1 MDNIKKHR
9 EVNIHEYM
17 PMLIDILKDGKDVN
31 LLITGHSMSP
41 FLRHKRDT
49 IIISKPDGN
58 FYRGQMVFYRRE
70 NGQYVM
76 HRIHHI
82 KQDYLYMIG
91 DHQVVIEGPINKQ
104 QVFGVVHKVI
114 RNGKEYEINSNEVTI
129 GDILVL
135 ESGDKIAA
143 DARII
148 ECHNFQVDES
158 ALTGESLNE
167 VKNPMVLKEDTPLGD
182 IYLNQPFK
190 VLTKDEFIDISV
202 KQLRLLNPNVVV
214 HRITGDPAK
223 EDLIEP
229 FWVLKKFVVLNDI
242 DKLMRKE
249 KYYQG
254 DLWQK

>member
-17 PMLIDILKDGKDVN
+17 PILIDILKDGKDVN

-49 IIISKPDGN
+49 IIISKPDGD

-82 KQDYLYMIG
+82 RQDYLYMIG

-114 RNGKEYEINSNEVTI
+114 RNGKLITKGN
-129 GDILVL
+129 ILWGFF
-135 ESGDKIAA
+135 EHIWI
-143 DARII
+143 RI
-148 ECHNFQVDES
+148 VP
-158 ALTGESLNE
+158 LRRY
-167 VKNPMVLKEDTPLGD
+167 VLK
-182 IYLNQPFK
+182 IY
-190 VLTKDEFIDISV
+190 S
-202 KQLRLLNPNVVV
+202 LL
-214 HRITGDPAK
+214 K
-223 EDLIEP
+223 
-229 FWVLKKFVVLNDI
+229 
-242 DKLMRKE
+242 
-249 KYYQG
+249 
-254 DLWQK
+254 